1 MASRLA
7 RHPLNTTTDGDD
19 TLVTRGCL
27 PSQEM
32 TEVAMMMMVMAVRL
46 GGSHGLRCHECDKGE
61 CK

>member
-1 MASRLA
+1 
-7 RHPLNTTTDGDD
+7 
-19 TLVTRGCL
+19 
-27 PSQEM
+27 M